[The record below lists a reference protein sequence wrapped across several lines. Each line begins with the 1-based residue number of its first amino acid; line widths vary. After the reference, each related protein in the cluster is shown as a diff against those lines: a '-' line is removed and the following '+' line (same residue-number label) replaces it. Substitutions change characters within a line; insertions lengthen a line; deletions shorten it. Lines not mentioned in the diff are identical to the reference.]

1 MPCSSVVVSALQ
13 YMLLQ
18 SVGLSGC
25 VTGAGQDTWAGHLL
39 PNCPTLPLR
48 TLDSSII
55 SLPVKPLLDHTAV
68 VSLPVKCGCTVVRG
82 TEETLM
88 RCTLHTF
95 LPALHTSHCT
105 APYVTRH
112 YRPICGGAASAQEI
126 VSTVRRGHL
135 TFPGPSLD
143 LIAPFLDLPRFLLQF
158 SSLFQYFP

>member
-1 MPCSSVVVSALQ
+1 MFHSAVGVTYAVQWWLVICSSVVVSALQ

-48 TLDSSII
+48 TLDSTII
-55 SLPVKPLLDHTAV
+55 SLPVKPWLDHTAV
-68 VSLPVKCGCTVVRG
+68 VSLPVKCRCTVVRG

-105 APYVTRH
+105 IRYTALQANLWRGCV
-112 YRPICGGAASAQEI
+112 SAGNCEY
-126 VSTVRRGHL
+126 S
-135 TFPGPSLD
+135 
-143 LIAPFLDLPRFLLQF
+143 
-158 SSLFQYFP
+158 